1 MRVYLVDLESGNLRS
16 VAQAV
21 HRVAG
26 AAGDKAALEVGRDP
40 VALAQAERII
50 LPGVGAFPALASRL
64 FAEAGLVATLQEK
77 RHAGVPIL
85 GICVGMQL
93 MADLGLE
100 HGETRGLGWIGG
112 QVEALAKEGTQ
123 EEAKEGAK
131 EEAQESGTADTEAS
145 TKEEAQESGT
155 ASTEAGT
162 ENPADRAVRPL
173 RVPRMGWS
181 LVTPSQASPL
191 LNTPEWFYFAHGY
204 GFRATDAASVLATTS
219 HACLG
224 DTPALIGEAVSSDRR
239 VWGAQFHPEKSGAA
253 GMAFLAKFLSPT
265 LLD

>member
-131 EEAQESGTADTEAS
+131 EKAQESGTADTEAD
-145 TKEEAQESGT
+145 
-155 ASTEAGT
+155 T
-162 ENPADRAVRPL
+162 ENPANRAARPL

-224 DTPALIGEAVSSDRR
+224 DTPALIGEAVSPDRR

-253 GMAFLAKFLSPT
+253 GMAFLAKFLSPA

>member
-112 QVEALAKEGTQ
+112 QVEALAKEGAQ
-123 EEAKEGAK
+123 EGAK
-131 EEAQESGTADTEAS
+131 EKAQESGTADTEAS

-155 ASTEAGT
+155 ADT
-162 ENPADRAVRPL
+162 ENPANRVARPL

-224 DTPALIGEAVSSDRR
+224 DTPALIGEAVSPDRR

-253 GMAFLAKFLSPT
+253 GMAFLAKFLSPA